1 MNNRTDGKMSKD
13 RQEGNSQGMSLDRRR
28 KKRILNLS
36 KTDFPNSNES
46 LIVIIE
52 D

>member
-1 MNNRTDGKMSKD
+1 MNNKTEEKMSKD
-13 RQEGNSQGMSLDRRR
+13 RQEGNSQGMSLDR
-28 KKRILNLS
+28 KRNKILNLS
-36 KTDFPNSNES
+36 KTDFPNSKES

>member
-1 MNNRTDGKMSKD
+1 MNNRTDEKMSKD
-13 RQEGNSQGMSLDRRR
+13 RQEGNSQGMSLDRKRN
-28 KKRILNLS
+28 RILNVS
-36 KTDFPNSNES
+36 KTNFPNLKES